1 MIDETGVL
9 TLYHWATSSAGL
21 TRLTA
26 LLAQDGI
33 VLLPLAL
40 AALWFLP
47 RRGALK
53 RRQVLVACGISLV
66 VALVLVGVL
75 SLLFDRSRPFV
86 TLGIPPLLPH
96 DTDSSFPS
104 DHTLVGVALVG
115 PLLWCRPRVGS
126 WLLLWA
132 LLVGAARVAAAIH
145 YPTDILGSAAIA
157 VVPSVLGLS
166 LAPPLLARLPVARWL
181 LTFGHS

>member
-1 MIDETGVL
+1 MIDEIGVL
-9 TLYHWATSSAGL
+9 TFYHWVSSSAGL
-21 TRLTA
+21 TRLTV

-47 RRGALK
+47 RRAAIE
-53 RRQVLVACGISLV
+53 RRHVLVACGVSLV

-75 SLLFDRSRPFV
+75 SLLFDRPRPFMA
-86 TLGIPPLLPH
+86 LGIPPLLPH

-132 LLVGAARVAAAIH
+132 LLIGAARVAAAIH
-145 YPTDILGSAAIA
+145 YPTDILSSAAIA
-157 VVPSVLGLS
+157 VMPIALGLH
-166 LAPPLLARLPVARWL
+166 LTPPLLARLAVVRWL
-181 LTFGHS
+181 LTVGRV